1 MRAARLCLLVLILP
15 PGLQAGQ
22 AASLGDAVRDQYV
35 EEISPERAAQVQDS
49 GSLQLLD
56 DYSHYLDDP
65 APHAAA
71 GLPSAF
77 VLAMPDGGLYLRI
90 PVFHAGTPSQVEAG
104 LQRFASQN
112 PKGPVL
118 VDLRGNPGGLLN
130 AAVEVADIF
139 IAQGELA
146 ETHGRSETANLVF
159 MARPGDRMEGRRL
172 AVLVDAGTASSAE
185 LLAGI
190 LRLNAGAIL
199 VGRATYGKSAVQ
211 SRIALDDGKA
221 LSLTTARYRF
231 ADGSTVG
238 PDGLAPDVPL
248 TAWVLRRKPPS
259 STAGL
264 DSARLLDQDAAVR
277 KAWRQLVD
285 RP

>member
-1 MRAARLCLLVLILP
+1 MRAACLCLSVLILP
-15 PGLQAGQ
+15 FGLQAGQ
-22 AASLGDAVRDQYV
+22 ASSLGDAVRDQYV
-35 EEISPERAAQVQDS
+35 EEISAERAAQVQDS
-49 GSLQLLD
+49 GSLRQLD
-56 DYSHYLDDP
+56 DYSHYLDEP
-65 APHAAA
+65 ALRPPAN
-71 GLPSAF
+71 LPSAF
-77 VLAMPDGGLYLRI
+77 VLLMPDGGLYLRI
-90 PVFHAGTPSQVEAG
+90 PVFHAGTPAQVESG
-104 LQRFASQN
+104 LRRFASQN

-172 AVLVDAGTASSAE
+172 AVLVDARTASSAE

-199 VGRATYGKSAVQ
+199 VGRATFGKSAVQ

-221 LSLTTARYRF
+221 LSLTTAHYRF

-238 PDGLAPDVPL
+238 PGGLAPDVPVA
-248 TAWVLRRKPPS
+248 AWTLRRKPPDS
-259 STAGL
+259 DAGL
-264 DSARLLDQDAAVR
+264 DGAQLLVQDAAVR
-277 KAWRQLVD
+277 RAWRRLVD
-285 RP
+285 GP

>member
-1 MRAARLCLLVLILP
+1 MRAASLCLFVLILP

-22 AASLGDAVRDQYV
+22 SPTLGEAVREQYV
-35 EEISPERAAQVQDS
+35 EEISDERAAQVQDS

-56 DYSHYLDDP
+56 DYSHYLDEQALL
-65 APHAAA
+65 AP
-71 GLPSAF
+71 GKLPSAF
-77 VLAMPDGGLYLRI
+77 ALAMPDGGLYLRI
-90 PVFHAGTPSQVEAG
+90 PVFHAGTLAQVESA
-104 LQRFASQN
+104 LQRIPSPQ
-112 PKGPVL
+112 PTGPVL

-139 IAQGELA
+139 IAQGKLA

-159 MARPGDRMEGRRL
+159 MARPGERLEGHRL
-172 AVLVDAGTASSAE
+172 AVLLDARTASSAE

-199 VGRATYGKSAVQ
+199 VGRATFGKSAVQ

-221 LSLTTARYRF
+221 LSLTTAHYRF

-238 PDGLAPDVPL
+238 TDGLVPDVSLP
-248 TAWVLRRKPPS
+248 AWMLWRKPPAS
-259 STAGL
+259 SDGFDAEM
-264 DSARLLDQDAAVR
+264 LLRQDAAAR
-277 KAWRQLVD
+277 RAWRLLVD
-285 RP
+285 ET